1 MKATPA
7 ENYEWIKTTG
17 IVTSDGIV
25 SVAYTTKDRSD
36 LVLLRAFLKDDAE
49 VPDDGIQTNVK
60 NKRLIPYNNDIKP
73 ISSKQLSEFLDSVKT
88 PTKDEIT
95 DAFNSAGLTAT
106 SADTGSGSSSG
117 GGGGSSTGGATID
130 ASPLQHFLADHLS
143 LYFDARL
150 AKEKSSEQIATKIVN
165 GVWGK
170 NSDTGLAMFV
180 AAIFNR
186 VNTAAVKDFTDIDA
200 NIDIAR
206 LTKNGDPEYFKFAW
220 VATHPAGQS
229 GYDAAKQIGFDAKI
243 QEGLFAAKGTP
254 LRKLHEMLALS
265 PAPFVIIDGP
275 IPAGAKLEISDVT
288 NTNTVDFKTAH
299 SNGVILGIGI
309 DISDTT
315 EVAFSNGLVLNTAI
329 YGELAKSAIS
339 GKPITMKMTVA
350 GKLYATK
357 DDIVMGAKVK
367 FDLPGSSTVAAATQT
382 PSDPAADAK
391 SLSGEANLQMN
402 TSLGLTVGGTRP
414 GFTLENVYM
423 TTGGALA
430 MNSPQV
436 VLQKRTGG
444 SGDVFELSV
453 NTAEDAVILIPIAV
467 KKPLNEALEHWSE
480 TILALTPTAAVK
492 SGTPHVALKQIT
504 WGYEEHYRR
513 FGLPDVG
520 NIRLI
525 AYEPST
531 SSSIPEDVNV
541 ISIEAAIRDGYT
553 GNSKWDPIEY
563 AIAMYIANDKNI
575 VRTRLYTSA
584 ALNREMNSFP
594 GTRYQTN

>member
-7 ENYEWIKTTG
+7 ENYEWIETTG

-25 SVAYTTKDRSD
+25 SVSYTTKDRPEI
-36 LVLLRAFLKDDAE
+36 VLLRSFLKDDAV
-49 VPDDGIQTNVK
+49 VPSDGIQTNAK
-60 NKRLIPYNNDIKP
+60 NKKLIPDNNDIKP
-73 ISSKQLSEFLDSVKT
+73 INSKQLSEFLNSVIA

-95 DAFNSAGLTAT
+95 NAFNSAGLTAT

-117 GGGGSSTGGATID
+117 GGGGSSAGGATID

-186 VNTAAVKDFTDIDA
+186 VNTAAVKEFTDINA

-206 LTKNGDPEYFKFAW
+206 LTKNGDSEYFRFAW

-243 QEGLFAAKGTP
+243 PSGLFAETGTL

-265 PAPFVIIDGP
+265 PAPFVIISGP
-275 IPAGAKLEISDVT
+275 IPANAKLEISDGK
-288 NTNTVDFKTAH
+288 NTNTVDFEGAYR
-299 SNGVILGIGI
+299 SGVILGIGI
-309 DISDTT
+309 DIVDTT
-315 EVAFSNGLVLNTAI
+315 TAAFSNSLALNTAV
-329 YGELAKSAIS
+329 YGELAKSAIGGAS
-339 GKPITMKMTVA
+339 LTMKMTAA
-350 GKLYATK
+350 GK
-357 DDIVMGAKVK
+357 
-367 FDLPGSSTVAAATQT
+367 SSTVEGVKMGATVKFNLADSSAAPAAAQT
-382 PSDPAADAK
+382 SDPAADAK

-423 TTGGALA
+423 TTGGAVA

-436 VLQKRTGG
+436 VLQKSTGG
-444 SGDVFELSV
+444 RGDVFELSV
-453 NTAEDAVILIPIAV
+453 NTAEDAVILIPIV
-467 KKPLNEALEHWSE
+467 EKQSLNEALEHWSE
-480 TILALTPTAAVK
+480 TILATLKPAAAAK
-492 SGTPHVALKQIT
+492 SGPPHVALKQIT

-531 SSSIPEDVNV
+531 SRNIPKDVNV
-541 ISIEAAIRDGYT
+541 ISIEAAIKDGYT

-563 AIAMYIANDKNI
+563 AIAMYIANDKNV

-584 ALNREMNSFP
+584 ALNREMNSFQ